1 MVLRAANAAAYP
13 AETADPLNVDV
24 FWAYADEPQ
33 NRRYAGTYP
42 PNSKVKIPLATDLDR
57 DVVVTTNSRSGVGVQ
72 QKNDAADAPSSTLQ
86 SEREQRK
93 PVIGLINNTTN
104 LQANIGVSFY
114 PRHMR
119 ARRIKVASD
128 AGFTSII
135 ATYYEDVD
143 KSAAETPRLPE
154 VFRLIRAVPGS
165 GTATYYVKVAHSS
178 FSTALRTEATQQ
190 LKLEAL
196 RWGPDSD
203 PLTVTFADSNGAG
216 GSTGTFNPFIAT
228 IDGYGGAPNTF
239 LLTIPLTGETSGI
252 TGTDGGFSDH
262 LGVWTGTG
270 VLNYNF
276 GLAVHRALNVV
287 RANGFKNTVSAINV
301 KTNENYFASGSAYT
315 TTGSINSGQN
325 TLTMPNNGHDF
336 RIGQGISV
344 AGAGVAGAT
353 LYTTIQAISNDLL
366 TITLNANAST
376 TVSGAAVAHDDQ
388 VAIQNAINDAAS
400 AGYRTLFL
408 PSGTYRVRG
417 LSLVG
422 EVCLVGENKKTTILA
437 SPYNAPIVTIA
448 KDPVT
453 YQGPMLS
460 QVTIRGDVAAGSA
473 QIGLVCD
480 DVEYVFMVTVMQVR
494 IENCGGIGL
503 FVGKTFSSH
512 WQNVY
517 IDNCAGYPLVYD
529 ARNMPKNIFDNV
541 YVGLLRDTAKVGFRI
556 KAGEFFARNCNG
568 VNSLN
573 DDSVFAVVGRKNGV
587 DGDTTDEGAQAVW
600 EHCNFETLTKSHV
613 IHYKNA
619 SSQFRGI
626 CTFAAQAY
634 LLMDT
639 GGISAG
645 ATTLTLNH
653 TLGLPSSGKGQMGTE
668 TLSWSGKTATQ
679 LTGLTRGIDGTTAVS
694 HAQFDILNNK
704 QFKPIVYEVDD
715 VTNYPQLVA
724 RGYIEDSCSFAD
736 GPETNYANNQA
747 IHANALPPLQ
757 TMGKGATVNPGNAS
771 AALATW
777 WNSTTSKIEVLPRA
791 DGMMKRVTITGTTVF
806 SNPGLRLIEINNT
819 SGAAMDLTLPP
830 AIWYKTQEFII
841 VKDVA
846 GNAKTYPITVYGGG
860 GAQVEGSSFIMNE
873 NKQACIFF
881 PNEADTVNGSWRL
894 AATYPIPGSVK
905 KTGAGHTDFIPIFT
919 ADDVITGGPLYRI
932 NGNTIVSK
940 DAIIAETDN
949 AKDIGGDGFNR
960 FRDIHAAR
968 KFKGPA
974 FVTPGANGM
983 YGGSADPEGN
993 QTAEP
998 GSIYLRTNG
1007 NLYKKTNGSGNTGW
1021 TLIST
1026 GVGVSG
1032 SGLAT
1037 FFTQFTNDSTIEA
1050 APMYE
1055 SGGSIISQEFI
1066 LPETNNSKDLGSAAL
1081 KWRSG
1086 YFGTKVQTVTYE
1098 FTNGVT
1104 IITGTGSPEGVVS
1117 AFAGSLYLDD
1127 GGALYRKS
1135 SGSGNTGWTLIS
1147 NAGLANT
1154 ALSNLS
1160 GVAINAALIA
1170 NTNNAY
1176 DLGSAALK
1184 WRTGY
1189 FGTKIQTVV
1198 FEFTNGLTLTTGSGN
1213 PEGVVSAFLGSLYL
1227 DDSGGILYRKASGF
1241 GNTGWSAVGGANTAL
1256 SNLAGVAINASLIA
1270 NANNTL
1276 DLGSTGTRWRTGYF
1290 GTSLVTP
1297 LLALESR
1304 TDPGSPANG
1313 DAWTSSDRNA
1323 VSVRI
1328 AGQTEDVVTSMWR
1341 NSAAFSFDTTTTET
1355 SMLSDTGVGTKTL
1368 AANRLKVGNQV
1379 RVKLAGTYGTKA
1391 TSPGNFTILLKNGA
1405 TTMATIS
1412 AFGLPANVVD
1422 QNWWIEAAGT
1432 VTATGAS
1439 GNILWTINFYYNDGT
1454 GTLKGRPYTV
1464 NSAIIDTTASKLI
1477 DVTGQ
1482 FSVSDANNF
1491 WETVTASIELVA

>member
-93 PVIGLINNTTN
+93 PVLGLINNTTN
-104 LQANIGVSFY
+104 TQANIGVSFY

-128 AGFTSII
+128 AGFTNVI

-165 GTATYYVKVAHSS
+165 GTVTYYVKVAHSS

-366 TITLNANAST
+366 TITLNANALT

-388 VAIQNAINDAAS
+388 VAIQTAIDDAAA
-400 AGYRTLFL
+400 AGYRAVFL
-408 PSGTYRVRG
+408 PIGTYRVRG
-417 LSLVG
+417 LVLPGEVSLVG
-422 EVCLVGENKKTTILA
+422 ETQKATVVA
-437 SPYNAPIVTIA
+437 SATNAPIIDCSVSSFRCGHVENLRIVGSKT
-448 KDPVT
+448 
-453 YQGPMLS
+453 
-460 QVTIRGDVAAGSA
+460 AGTS
-473 QIGLVCD
+473 QIGLRLHGPTD
-480 DVEYVFMVTVMQVR
+480 MLFANARNLT
-494 IENCGGIGL
+494 IEKTGGTGL
-503 FVGKTFSSH
+503 FVGITFSSLVENVFADDCEG
-512 WQNVY
+512 WPIEVDSNFMPCITFVNVY
-517 IDNCAGYPLVYD
+517 AGSVSASHP
-529 ARNMPKNIFDNV
+529 
-541 YVGLLRDTAKVGFRI
+541 VGWRI
-556 KAGEFFARNCNG
+556 KRCQNLLMLSCNGINSVPQGSYWMVLGMKNGSWGDSANATASATLINCN
-568 VNSLN
+568 VES
-573 DDSVFAVVGRKNGV
+573 F
-587 DGDTTDEGAQAVW
+587 
-600 EHCNFETLTKSHV
+600 H
-613 IHYKNA
+613 
-619 SSQFRGI
+619 
-626 CTFAAQAY
+626 
-634 LLMDT
+634 T
-639 GGISAG
+639 GGIQCLRGSSVQIDGRTTFAGHDIVSTIGGSGINNTQTAIPVAGDMDTLLFPASCELMVTEGANVEFMQMTSRTATTATVTRGTPAFSFTTAATVRPRHQIGIEYEIDSAG
-645 ATTLTLNH
+645 TYPTLAMKPTIAD
-653 TLGLPSSGKGQMGTE
+653 TCTVQDAPVIKYKKG
-668 TLSWSGKTATQ
+668 
-679 LTGLTRGIDGTTAVS
+679 
-694 HAQFDILNNK
+694 HF
-704 QFKPIVYEVDD
+704 
-715 VTNYPQLVA
+715 
-724 RGYIEDSCSFAD
+724 
-736 GPETNYANNQA
+736 
-747 IHANALPPLQ
+747 IHANDLPPLQ
-757 TMGKGATVNPGNAS
+757 TLGEGPYATQDEPVQSFWNTTTARS
-771 AALATW
+771 EALM
-777 WNSTTSKIEVLPRA
+777 RA
-791 DGMMKRVTITGTTVF
+791 DGRLNRIAITGTTTF
-806 SNPGLRLIEINNT
+806 NNPGPRVIQCNFTAPGTVNLWPPSLDRRPQPVTIYDAANNAGTHNITVHTNSGDYTINLNGGSIT
-819 SGAAMDLTLPP
+819 LFPNSVADAWSVMAVYPVTLPSN
-830 AIWYKTQEFII
+830 
-841 VKDVA
+841 V
-846 GNAKTYPITVYGGG
+846 
-860 GAQVEGSSFIMNE
+860 
-873 NKQACIFF
+873 
-881 PNEADTVNGSWRL
+881 
-894 AATYPIPGSVK
+894 VK
-905 KTGAGHTDFIPIFT
+905 KTGGGLTDFIPIFT
-919 ADDVITGGPLYRI
+919 ADDTITAGPIYRI
-932 NGNTIVSK
+932 GGTTLVCK
-940 DAIIAETDN
+940 DSFVVETDN
-949 AKDIGGDGFNR
+949 AKDCGGDGFNR
-960 FRDIHAAR
+960 FRDIFAAR
-968 KFKGPA
+968 KFKAP
-974 FVTPGANGM
+974 FFSTPGANGL
-983 YGGSADPEGN
+983 YGGSGDPEGS

-1007 NLYKKTNGSGNTGW
+1007 TW
-1021 TLIST
+1021 
-1026 GVGVSG
+1026 
-1032 SGLAT
+1032 
-1037 FFTQFTNDSTIEA
+1037 
-1050 APMYE
+1050 
-1055 SGGSIISQEFI
+1055 
-1066 LPETNNSKDLGSAAL
+1066 
-1081 KWRSG
+1081 
-1086 YFGTKVQTVTYE
+1086 
-1098 FTNGVT
+1098 
-1104 IITGTGSPEGVVS
+1104 
-1117 AFAGSLYLDD
+1117 
-1127 GGALYRKS
+1127 YRKG
-1135 SGSGNTGWTLIS
+1135 SGSGNTGWILQGASVSATGS
-1147 NAGLANT
+1147 GLADFLAVFTNDT
-1154 ALSNLS
+1154 TVGAGPIYRS
-1160 GVAINAALIA
+1160 GNDTFFKGHARPETHNAF
-1170 NTNNAY
+1170 
-1176 DLGSAALK
+1176 DLGSASFK
-1184 WRTGY
+1184 WRTAY
-1189 FGTKIQTVV
+1189 FGTKVV
-1198 FEFTNGLTLTTGSGN
+1198 SVLFEFLNGVTVTTGTGD
-1213 PEGVVSAFLGSLYL
+1213 PEGVVTAIIGSLYL
-1227 DDSGGILYRKASGF
+1227 RDDTGNVYRKTSNTAA
-1241 GNTGWSAVGGANTAL
+1241 TGWTLLNTTDANTAL
-1256 SNLAGVAINASLIA
+1256 SNLASVAINASLIA

-1341 NSAAFSFDTTTTET
+1341 NSAAASFDTTLTET
-1355 SMLSDTGVGTKTL
+1355 SLLADTGVGTKTL

-1379 RVKLAGTYGTKA
+1379 RVKLAGLYGTKA
-1391 TSPGNFTILLKNGA
+1391 SSPGNFTIKLKNGA
-1405 TTMATIS
+1405 TTMVTIS
-1412 AFGLPANVVD
+1412 AFGLPTNVVD
-1422 QNWWIEAAGT
+1422 QNWWIEAVGT

-1482 FSVSDANNF
+1482 FTVSDIANY
-1491 WETVTASIELVA
+1491 WETTTASIELVA